1 MPDGKFMLMK
11 LLSKNP
17 AVKHSNKI
25 KNGRN
30 VHEYHED
37 PRFPNILNA
46 SIKKNKHKTYDT
58 MPNIFKTKSDKT
70 DPK

>member
-1 MPDGKFMLMK
+1 M
-11 LLSKNP
+11 
-17 AVKHSNKI
+17 
-25 KNGRN
+25 
-30 VHEYHED
+30 
-37 PRFPNILNA
+37 RFPNILNA